1 MKKLNFIIKCGLALL
16 LLSFYSCESWL
27 NVTPSD
33 RLSEEMLFNDRE
45 GFVKALNGVYIELNT
60 NELYGRN
67 LTAGALD
74 VMGQYYSVASS
85 SHAFY
90 NYGGL
95 VYTGNDEKALFDN
108 MWQKCYAVIACCNT
122 IIEKCDENKAG
133 LSPVWRGSIKGEAL
147 ALRAML
153 HFDMLRLFGPVYDDA
168 SKTEKSIPYVTN
180 SDSEISPLL
189 SAEEILNFVIEDL
202 KVALD
207 LLKSVDPILTE
218 GVRNESNNDGGDN
231 SLYYRQYR
239 MNYYAVKALLAR
251 AYAWGHDG
259 RNALIVAEEI
269 LREVQVEGAE
279 IFPFVEHSA
288 AVDPS
293 VPDRVFSTEVIF
305 SLYDSYRGTEIQD
318 KLFIPTVDQ
327 IYTFS
332 SRRLEMGRE
341 YSFYASENDYRYA
354 IWAKYSNAGT
364 EINYH
369 RKYEDVSGGNAS
381 KFNKMV
387 PLIRLSEIYLLAAE
401 CSGNFEMAKGYL
413 DKVRNNRN
421 CPSSTATETTLMDE
435 ITKECRREFLGEGQ
449 MFFFYK
455 RKAMQKIPNGK
466 WEKDSESQTI
476 NMNMNNYVVPLPD
489 SEINMRLN

>member
-1 MKKLNFIIKCGLALL
+1 M
-16 LLSFYSCESWL
+16 
-27 NVTPSD
+27 
-33 RLSEEMLFNDRE
+33 
-45 GFVKALNGVYIELNT
+45 
-60 NELYGRN
+60 
-67 LTAGALD
+67 
-74 VMGQYYSVASS
+74 
-85 SHAFY
+85 
-90 NYGGL
+90 
-95 VYTGNDEKALFDN
+95 
-108 MWQKCYAVIACCNT
+108 
-122 IIEKCDENKAG
+122 
-133 LSPVWRGSIKGEAL
+133 
-147 ALRAML
+147 
-153 HFDMLRLFGPVYDDA
+153 
-168 SKTEKSIPYVTN
+168 TN

-332 SRRLEMGRE
+332 SRRLETGRE